1 MLCHK
6 LFFEKSAQIE
16 NFSFHN
22 RPNIFKMVEYTKK
35 VTESN
40 HKTSLVILFPKS
52 PQSPNFTIKKG
63 TEKLRFPKARDGDRT
78 RDPLLGKEMLHR

>member
-1 MLCHK
+1 ML
-6 LFFEKSAQIE
+6 LPQFIFEKTDQIE

-22 RPNIFKMVEYTKK
+22 HPSVFKMVEYTKK

-63 TEKLRFPKARDGDRT
+63 TENLRFPRARDGDRT